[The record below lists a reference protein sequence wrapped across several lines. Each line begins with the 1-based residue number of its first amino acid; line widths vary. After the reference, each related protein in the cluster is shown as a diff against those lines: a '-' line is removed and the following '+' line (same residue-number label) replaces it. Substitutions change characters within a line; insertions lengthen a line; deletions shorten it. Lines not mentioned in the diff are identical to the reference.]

1 MERTSEQDL
10 PERALQAARRL
21 SADLDRDAADL
32 NDFPDGRPLAQ
43 AAALAVRRVADELP
57 TATTEGAA

>member
-1 MERTSEQDL
+1 MEPASEQDL
-10 PERALQAARRL
+10 PQRAVQAARRL

-32 NDFPDGRPLAQ
+32 KDFPDGQPLAQ
-43 AAALAVRRVADELP
+43 AAALAVRRVADELQ